1 MMIMITESNHDD
13 DYENEIIEYKNKI
26 TELISILSKASDILD
41 DEALTDF
48 INEETD
54 DYWVELYQYID
65 EYLEALRSTIY

>member
-1 MMIMITESNHDD
+1 MIIITEVNHNN

-48 INEETD
+48 IDEETD
-54 DYWVELYQYID
+54 NYWTVMHRDIN
-65 EYLEALRSTIY
+65 EYLEALRNIIY

>member
-1 MMIMITESNHDD
+1 MIMITESNYDD

-48 INEETD
+48 INDETD
-54 DYWVELYQYID
+54 NYWETPQDINV
-65 EYLEALRSTIY
+65 YLEALKSIIY

>member
-1 MMIMITESNHDD
+1 MIMITESNHDD

-41 DEALTDF
+41 DEALIDF

-54 DYWVELYQYID
+54 NSWITPQDIN
-65 EYLEALRSTIY
+65 EYLEALRSIIY

>member
-1 MMIMITESNHDD
+1 M
-13 DYENEIIEYKNKI
+13 EYKNKI

-54 DYWVELYQYID
+54 NYWTVMHRDIN
-65 EYLEALRSTIY
+65 EYLEALKSIIY

>member
-41 DEALTDF
+41 DEALIDF

-54 DYWVELYQYID
+54 NSWITPQDIN
-65 EYLEALRSTIY
+65 EYLEALRSIIY

>member
-1 MMIMITESNHDD
+1 MIIITEVNHNN

-41 DEALTDF
+41 DETLTDF

-54 DYWVELYQYID
+54 NYWETPQDINV
-65 EYLEALRSTIY
+65 YLEALKSIIY

>member
-1 MMIMITESNHDD
+1 MIMITESNYDD

-54 DYWVELYQYID
+54 NGWFTPRDIN
-65 EYLEALRSTIY
+65 EYLEALKSIIY

>member
-1 MMIMITESNHDD
+1 MIMITESNYDD

-54 DYWVELYQYID
+54 NSWITPQDIN
-65 EYLEALRSTIY
+65 EYLEALRSIIY

>member
-1 MMIMITESNHDD
+1 MIIITEVNHEE
-13 DYENEIIEYKNKI
+13 ENEIMEYKNKI

-54 DYWVELYQYID
+54 NGWITPQDIN
-65 EYLEALRSTIY
+65 EYLEALRNIIY

>member
-1 MMIMITESNHDD
+1 MIMITESNHDD

-48 INEETD
+48 IDEETD
-54 DYWVELYQYID
+54 NYWTVMHRDIN
-65 EYLEALRSTIY
+65 EYLEALRNIIY

>member
-1 MMIMITESNHDD
+1 MIIITEVNHEE
-13 DYENEIIEYKNKI
+13 ENEIMEYKNKI

-54 DYWVELYQYID
+54 DYWNTPREIND
-65 EYLEALRSTIY
+65 YLEALRNIIY